1 MESHAPMLSIQ
12 FTGQQRS
19 PDLLWYGTILGT
31 SSMLIVP
38 WWSISKLQCIACSVR
53 SAASVVKRECARHPL
68 YKNKNMIITV
78 LLKTDVFPFC
88 TLCLTRKCN
97 FYNMNK
103 IMKYSMFQY
112 FSVEH
117 SNEIKTDMF
126 YPLSWWL
133 GLGTNQ
139 MFVVIFGG
147 HTWKKTIAETFF
159 FKKKKSLKTRACRN
173 EAMASCG

>member
-1 MESHAPMLSIQ
+1 
-12 FTGQQRS
+12 
-19 PDLLWYGTILGT
+19 
-31 SSMLIVP
+31 
-38 WWSISKLQCIACSVR
+38 
-53 SAASVVKRECARHPL
+53 
-68 YKNKNMIITV
+68 
-78 LLKTDVFPFC
+78 
-88 TLCLTRKCN
+88 
-97 FYNMNK
+97 MNK

-147 HTWKKTIAETFF
+147 HTWKKKHSRNLFF
-159 FKKKKSLKTRACRN
+159 FKKEIFKN
-173 EAMASCG
+173 SCM